1 MIRLPRFKFRLYVAG
16 TTQNS
21 TRASANLAA
30 FCNAHLPQR
39 HEIEIVDV
47 LQQPRRAM
55 ADSIF
60 MTPTLVKIAPTPDRR
75 MVGTL
80 SQTQLLL
87 ETLGLET

>member
-1 MIRLPRFKFRLYVAG
+1 MIRQPRFKFRLYVAG

-21 TRASANLAA
+21 TRASANLTA
-30 FCNAHLPQR
+30 FCSAHLPHR

-47 LQQPRRAM
+47 LQQPKRAM

-60 MTPTLVKIAPTPDRR
+60 MTPTLIKLAPTPDRR